1 MAGLNT
7 LQTKRIQSLLEKRRG
22 ALLAE
27 LRDAFE
33 QTGNQQYIELLER
46 GPGDIGDESLADA
59 LADLNVARVDRQIHE
74 LRDIEA
80 ALRRLQDGG
89 YGVCIDCATEIPFER
104 LEAYPTAERC
114 QPCQAQHERLF
125 AGERRSTL

>member
-1 MAGLNT
+1 MPVLNT
-7 LQTKRIQSLLEKRRG
+7 LQTKRIQSVLEKRRG
-22 ALLAE
+22 VLLAE
-27 LRDAFE
+27 LREAFG
-33 QTGNQQYIELLER
+33 QTGNQQYIELLDR

-80 ALRRLQDGG
+80 AFRRLQDGS
-89 YGVCIDCATEIPFER
+89 YGVCIDCETEIPFER
-104 LEAYPTAERC
+104 LEVYPTAKRC

-125 AGERRSTL
+125 AGGGRPTL

>member
-1 MAGLNT
+1 MPVLNT
-7 LQTKRIQSLLEKRRG
+7 VQTKRIQSVLEKRGRV
-22 ALLAE
+22 LLAE
-27 LRDAFE
+27 LREAFG
-33 QTGNQQYIELLER
+33 QTGNQQYIELLDR

-80 ALRRLQDGG
+80 AFRRLRDGS
-89 YGVCIDCATEIPFER
+89 YGVCTDCETEIPFER
-104 LEAYPTAERC
+104 LQAYPTAKRC

-125 AGERRSTL
+125 AGGGRPTL